1 MPSPVPTPPPTLDP
15 LPPASDFRTSLIL
28 PRYVPSAPVDTPA
41 YTSLS
46 LSRRFTLLRGQN
58 GEPLSIDDVRSR
70 LAQQRANG
78 HTNQVTEEEEQ
89 IMIDA
94 LIRAHSIDP
103 TATSGSDSEG
113 YTTATANEHPSEP
126 ASPAS
131 KRHSNNM
138 FGSARFR
145 DQSYIRSATR
155 SHADPPPS
163 HLTTGPRKTTVS
175 TPSAPVHL
183 PTASAE
189 DFSFDAYLS
198 DSQLS
203 PAQIQ
208 RASLA
213 LQDAVIQ
220 EFDEEGEEDEQI
232 LAPRSGPLAGGH
244 QPEPHQDEPVRH

>member
-1 MPSPVPTPPPTLDP
+1 
-15 LPPASDFRTSLIL
+15 
-28 PRYVPSAPVDTPA
+28 
-41 YTSLS
+41 
-46 LSRRFTLLRGQN
+46 
-58 GEPLSIDDVRSR
+58 
-70 LAQQRANG
+70 
-78 HTNQVTEEEEQ
+78 
-89 IMIDA
+89 MIDA

-103 TATSGSDSEG
+103 TATTSGSDSEG

-138 FGSARFR
+138 FGSARFK

-163 HLTTGPRKTTVS
+163 HLALVGPRKTTLS

-183 PTASAE
+183 PGAPTE

-203 PAQIQ
+203 PAQIR

-213 LQDAVIQ
+213 LQDAIQ

-232 LAPRSGPLAGGH
+232 LAPRSGPLAGGP
-244 QPEPHQDEPVRH
+244 QSEPHQDEPVRHWFILFFPLLR